1 MKKIVLG
8 VVMMILSVGVF
19 AQNKTQEK
27 KIKYFVEAATKEFSL
42 DAKQNKELLDARNTY
57 ISEFMDVQEQVK
69 SGAISQEDKPKKMN
83 EVNKKFNDVFSKI
96 TGKPVNE
103 LQAFFAR
110 MREELQ
116 NI

>member
-1 MKKIVLG
+1 MKKIIVAFL
-8 VVMMILSVGVF
+8 MMVSVGAF

-27 KIKYFVEAATKEFSL
+27 KIKYFVEAATKEFNL
-42 DAKQNKELLDARNTY
+42 DAKQSNELLDARNNY
-57 ISEFMDVQEQVK
+57 ITGYMDVMAQVK
-69 SGAISQEDKPKKMN
+69 SGEVSQEDKQNKLN

-96 TGKPVNE
+96 TGKPLSE
-103 LQAFFAR
+103 LQPFFSR

>member
-8 VVMMILSVGVF
+8 LVMMILSLGVF

-27 KIKYFVEAATKEFSL
+27 KIKYFVDAATKEFSL
-42 DAKQNKELLDARNTY
+42 DTKQNKELLDARNAY
-57 ISEFMDVQEQVK
+57 ITEFMEVQEQVK
-69 SGAISQEDKPKKMN
+69 SGAISQEDKPNKMN
-83 EVNKKFNDVFSKI
+83 EVNKKFNEVFSKI
-96 TGKPVNE
+96 TGKSLAD

>member
-1 MKKIVLG
+1 MKKIILALL
-8 VVMMILSVGVF
+8 MMISIGAV
-19 AQNKTQEK
+19 AQNKSQEK

-42 DAKQNKELLDARNTY
+42 DAKQSKELLDARNAY
-57 ISEFMDVQEQVK
+57 ITEFMAVQDQVK
-69 SGAISQEDKPKKMN
+69 SGEVSQEDKPKKMN

-96 TGKPVNE
+96 TGKPLSE
-103 LQAFFAR
+103 LQPFFGR